1 MTHVQAVVV
10 VPREQLSSYRLL
22 VIGLSIAAIILLIIS
37 LSIGYSTLDFK
48 QAVFDVLNNRHTL
61 PAVILTQLRLPR
73 ALLGFLVGFS
83 LGMTGAAMQGLMR
96 NPLAEPGI
104 IGVSGSAALGAVLT
118 FYFGM
123 AGTFSFALP
132 LGGIAGAF
140 AATFVLFALAGGG
153 AGTMTLILAGVAINS
168 LAIALTDLALN
179 LSPSPFS
186 VTEIVFWLM
195 GSFADR
201 SLPYVWLVSPLMMIG
216 WALVVVSGPALDAL
230 TLGEETA
237 KSMGVNL
244 SRLRLQL
251 IAGTAFA
258 VGSAVSV
265 TGSIGFVGLVVP
277 HVLRPWVAYRP
288 GRLLFVSGLGGA
300 VLTLAADISVRLL
313 PVRPELRLGVVTA
326 IIGAPFLFSLI
337 FRLRREE

>member
-1 MTHVQAVVV
+1 MTQVAALGAVE
-10 VPREQLSSYRLL
+10 RERSSSHRLL
-22 VIGLSIAAIILLIIS
+22 VAGLSILAILLLIAS
-37 LSIGYSTLDFK
+37 LSIGYAPFDLK
-48 QAVFDVLNNRHTL
+48 QAALDVLAGRHTL
-61 PAVILTQLRLPR
+61 AALVLVELRLPR
-73 ALLGFLVGFS
+73 VLLGGLVGFS

-118 FYFGM
+118 FYFGL
-123 AGTFSFALP
+123 AGAFSFALP

-140 AATFVLFALAGGG
+140 GATLLLFVLAGRR
-153 AGTMTLILAGVAINS
+153 AGIMTLILAGVAINS
-168 LAIALTDLALN
+168 FAAALTALALN
-179 LSPSPFS
+179 LAANPFA

-195 GSFADR
+195 GSFSDR
-201 SLPYVWLVSPLMMIG
+201 SLPYVWLVLPLMAVGWGLIG
-216 WALVVVSGPALDAL
+216 ISGAALDAL

-237 KSMGVNL
+237 TSLGVNL
-244 SRLRLQL
+244 PRLRLQL

-258 VGSAVSV
+258 VGSAVAV

-277 HVLRPWVAYRP
+277 HILRPLVAHRP
-288 GRLLFVSGLGGA
+288 GRLLLVSGLGGA
-300 VLTLAADISVRLL
+300 VLTLAADIGIRLL
-313 PVRPELRLGVVTA
+313 PVQPELKLGVVTA